1 VTAAG
6 RRAAGAVA
14 PALVASL
21 PLAVAVALA
30 VAIARPAPAAAAS
43 GPVVRAPAAILV
55 EPATGDVVYQRN
67 ARDERPIASTTKLMT
82 ALLTLERV
90 RLGRTFTAVPYHAA
104 PAESVIG
111 LRAGERLTV
120 ADLMR
125 GLLLASANDAAATL
139 AARVGGSRARF
150 VRLMNRRARQ
160 LGLHDTH
167 YANPIGLDQAGNHSS
182 AEDLVKL
189 TLILRRNR
197 FFRAVTNL
205 PSATLKTGSHP
216 RTIANRNTLVREVP
230 AVNGVKTGHTSTAGY
245 LLVGSATR
253 NGITVISAVLGEPSE
268 AARDADS
275 LTLLRYG
282 LGRYHRVTGVKEG
295 RAYATA
301 KLAHRDQ
308 RLSLVATRTV
318 RRTVRRGEHLT
329 ARVIGAPRQIE
340 GPLPARARVGTIE
353 LRWRGRTVDRVALV
367 TAHAVSDATVVQR
380 AGGLIGR
387 TLIVLAVAAAA
398 LGSLQVVLLRR
409 RLQRRRSRRAGG
421 TEIA

>member
-1 VTAAG
+1 VTAAR
-6 RRAAGAVA
+6 RRAAGAFA
-14 PALVASL
+14 TALVVSL
-21 PLAVAVALA
+21 VLALA

-82 ALLTLERV
+82 ALLTLERA
-90 RLGRTFTAVPYHAA
+90 RLGRTYTAVPYHAA

-167 YANPIGLDQAGNHSS
+167 YANPIGLDEVGNHSS

-189 TLILRRNR
+189 TLILRRNA

-205 PSATLKTGSHP
+205 PSATLKTGSRP
-216 RTIANRNTLVREVP
+216 RTILNRNTLVREVP
-230 AVNGVKTGHTSTAGY
+230 AVNGVKTGHTNTAGY

-282 LGRYHRVTGVKEG
+282 LGRYHRVTGVKQG

-301 KLAHRDQ
+301 KLAHRNQ
-308 RLSLVATRTV
+308 RLPLVATRTV

-329 ARVIGAPRQIE
+329 TRVVGAPRQIE

-353 LRWRGRTVDRVALV
+353 LRWRGRTVDRIALV
-367 TAHAVSDATVVQR
+367 TPRAVPDATVVQR

-387 TLIVLAVAAAA
+387 TLIVLAVAAVA
-398 LGSLQVVLLRR
+398 LGSLQFVLLRR
-409 RLQRRRSRRAGG
+409 RLQRRRSGRAGG

>member
-1 VTAAG
+1 VTSAP
-6 RRAAGAVA
+6 RRAYGA
-14 PALVASL
+14 
-21 PLAVAVALA
+21 LAVAVVAAFA
-30 VAIARPAPAAAAS
+30 VAAAALLATPARAAAAD

-55 EPATGDVVYQRN
+55 EPATGDVVYRRN
-67 ARDERPIASTTKLMT
+67 ADDERPVASTTKLMT
-82 ALLTLERV
+82 ALLTLEREK
-90 RLGRTFTAVPYHAA
+90 LSTTFTTIRYRAA

-111 LRAGERLTV
+111 LRAGERMTV

-139 AARVGGSRARF
+139 AARVGGTRERF
-150 VRLMNRRARQ
+150 VRLMNRRAVA

-167 YANPIGLDQAGNHSS
+167 YSNPIGLDQAGNHSS

-189 TLILRRNR
+189 TLILRRNA

-205 PSATLKTGSHP
+205 PSATLRTGARP
-216 RTIANRNTLVREVP
+216 RTVTNRNTLVRNVR

-245 LLVGSATR
+245 VLVGSATR
-253 NGITVISAVLGEPSE
+253 QGVTVVSAVLGDASE

-282 LGRYHRVTGVKEG
+282 LAHYHRLAATVKG
-295 RAYATA
+295 RTYATA
-301 KLAHRDQ
+301 KLAHRDT
-308 RLSLVATRTV
+308 RVAFVATRTV
-318 RRTVRRGEHLT
+318 RRTVRRGEHYTL
-329 ARVIGAPRQIE
+329 RILDAPRQVD
-340 GPLPARARVGTIE
+340 GPLPAGARVGTIE
-353 LRWRGRTVDRVALV
+353 VRWRGKAIDRVALV
-367 TAHAVSDATVVQR
+367 TREAVAGATVVQR

-387 TLIVLAVAAAA
+387 TLIVLAVAAVA

-409 RLQRRRSRRAGG
+409 RLQRRRRGRTGG

>member
-1 VTAAG
+1 VTSAARRASGAPVVAVVVAFALTAA
-6 RRAAGAVA
+6 
-14 PALVASL
+14 
-21 PLAVAVALA
+21 AVAVLA
-30 VAIARPAPAAAAS
+30 PAQAAAAD

-55 EPATGDVVYQRN
+55 EPATGDVVYRRN
-67 ARDERPIASTTKLMT
+67 ADDQRPVASTTKLMT
-82 ALLTLERV
+82 ALLTLEREK
-90 RLGRTFTAVPYHAA
+90 LSTTFTTIPYRAA

-111 LRAGERLTV
+111 LRAGERMTV

-139 AARVGGSRARF
+139 AARVGGTRARF
-150 VRLMNRRARQ
+150 VRLMNRRARA
-160 LGLHDTH
+160 LGLRDTH
-167 YANPIGLDQAGNHSS
+167 YSNPIGLDQAGNHSS

-189 TLILRRNR
+189 TLILRRNA

-205 PSATLKTGSHP
+205 PSATLKTGGRP
-216 RTIANRNTLVREVP
+216 RTITNRNTLVRTVR

-245 LLVGSATR
+245 VLVGSATR
-253 NGITVISAVLGEPSE
+253 NGITVVSAVLGDPNE

-282 LGRYHRVTGVKEG
+282 LDRYHRLAATVKG
-295 RAYATA
+295 RTYATA

-308 RLSLVATRTV
+308 RVNFVATRTV
-318 RRTVRRGEHLT
+318 RRTVRRGEHYRLRILGT
-329 ARVIGAPRQIE
+329 PRE
-340 GPLPARARVGTIE
+340 VDGPLPAGARVGTVEI
-353 LRWRGRTVDRVALV
+353 RWRGKPVDRVALV
-367 TAHAVSDATVVQR
+367 TDRAVSGATVAQK

-387 TLIVLAVAAAA
+387 TLIVLLVAALA

-409 RLQRRRSRRAGG
+409 RMQRRRRGRAGG

>member
-1 VTAAG
+1 VTVAPRRTIGALAAAITLAIAFWLLAVRPAVAAG
-6 RRAAGAVA
+6 D
-14 PALVASL
+14 
-21 PLAVAVALA
+21 
-30 VAIARPAPAAAAS
+30 

-55 EPATGDVVYQRN
+55 EPATGDVVFQRN
-67 ARDERPIASTTKLMT
+67 AHDERPIASTTKLMT
-82 ALLTLERV
+82 ALLTLEREK
-90 RLGRTFTAVPYHAA
+90 LSQTFTTIRYRAA

-111 LRAGERLTV
+111 LRAGERMTV
-120 ADLMR
+120 ADLLR

-139 AARVGGSRARF
+139 AARVGGTREHF
-150 VRLMNRRARQ
+150 VDLMNARARQ
-160 LGLHDTH
+160 LGLRDTH
-167 YANPIGLDQAGNHSS
+167 YSNPIGLDQAGNHSS

-189 TLILRRNR
+189 TLILRRNA

-205 PSATLKTGSHP
+205 PSATLKTGARS
-216 RTIANRNTLVREVP
+216 RTIANRNTLVRTVR

-245 LLVGSATR
+245 VLVGSATR
-253 NGITVISAVLGEPSE
+253 NGVTVVSAVLADPSE

-282 LGRYHRVTGVKEG
+282 LDRYHRLAATVKG

-308 RLSLVATRTV
+308 RVDFVATRTV
-318 RRTVRRGEHLT
+318 RRTIRRGEHYRL
-329 ARVIGAPRQIE
+329 RILGAPRQID
-340 GPLPARARVGTIE
+340 GPLPSGARVGTIE
-353 LRWRGRTVDRVALV
+353 VRWRGKAIDRVALV
-367 TAHAVSDATVVQR
+367 TSRPVSGATVVEK

-387 TLIVLAVAAAA
+387 TLIVVLVAALA

-409 RLQRRRSRRAGG
+409 RMQRRRRGRAAGG

>member
-1 VTAAG
+1 VTSAP
-6 RRAAGAVA
+6 RRAYGA
-14 PALVASL
+14 
-21 PLAVAVALA
+21 LAVAVVAAFA
-30 VAIARPAPAAAAS
+30 VAAAALLATPARAAAAD

-55 EPATGDVVYQRN
+55 EPATGDVVYRRN
-67 ARDERPIASTTKLMT
+67 ADDERPVASTTKLMT
-82 ALLTLERV
+82 ALLTLEREK
-90 RLGRTFTAVPYHAA
+90 LSTTFTTIRYRAA

-111 LRAGERLTV
+111 LRAGERMTV

-139 AARVGGSRARF
+139 AARVGGTRERF
-150 VRLMNRRARQ
+150 VRLMNRRAVA

-167 YANPIGLDQAGNHSS
+167 YSNPIGLDQAGNHSS

-189 TLILRRNR
+189 TLILRRNA

-205 PSATLKTGSHP
+205 PSATLRTGARP
-216 RTIANRNTLVREVP
+216 RTVTNRNTLVRNVR

-245 LLVGSATR
+245 VLVGSATR
-253 NGITVISAVLGEPSE
+253 QGVTVVSAVLGDPSE

-282 LGRYHRVTGVKEG
+282 LAHYHRLAATVKG
-295 RAYATA
+295 RTYATA
-301 KLAHRDQ
+301 KLAHRDT
-308 RLSLVATRTV
+308 RVAFVATRTV
-318 RRTVRRGEHLT
+318 RRTVRRGEHYTL
-329 ARVIGAPRQIE
+329 RILDAPRQVD
-340 GPLPARARVGTIE
+340 GPLPAGARVGTIE
-353 LRWRGRTVDRVALV
+353 VRWRGKAIDRVALV
-367 TAHAVSDATVVQR
+367 TREAVAGATVVQR

-387 TLIVLAVAAAA
+387 TLIVLAVAAVA

-409 RLQRRRSRRAGG
+409 RLQRRRRGRTGG